1 MEPLDPGSSAATS
14 GGATSGGTAP
24 VANPGTPTTPSTPA
38 CTLGDEGCG
47 CLADGSCSGGLICD
61 AGSCRAVV
69 CGDARVDPGEE
80 CDDGNQDD
88 TDSCTN
94 ACVSRYNVAFVSSTV
109 LTIGSMGGVRGADT
123 ACNARAK
130 AAGLA
135 GNFAAYIA
143 DSQSSLAAR
152 FGAARGWVRPDGKP
166 FLDELDS
173 PATFFPPNQTEQ
185 GTTVSDSPVGLGNP
199 DAGDCEDWTSTSA
212 AAGFFSSGDPGGGSG
227 GWDGSATALACGG
240 SFRIY
245 CLQKDFNSILR
256 VTPTVGRRAFVS
268 ADPWAPSGGLAG
280 ADAVCQSD
288 AQSAGLTGTFRALL
302 ATSTASAASRFST
315 SGTPW
320 VRLDGIPIVTTPADL
335 ATAQF
340 IAPLQVTS
348 QFVYLTNEGGWSGS
362 ASPQMAGTLAST
374 CNDWQSSSNGSTGIA
389 GRVQFSSFAKAL
401 AFDNP
406 LTCDAPFT
414 HLYCLEQ

>member
-1 MEPLDPGSSAATS
+1 MAPLDPVSSGATS
-14 GGATSGGTAP
+14 GGATSGGAAP
-24 VANPGTPTTPSTPA
+24 GSGSSTPSTPA
-38 CTLGDEGCG
+38 CTPGDEGCG
-47 CLADGSCSGGLICD
+47 CRSDGSCAEGLLCD

-88 TDSCTN
+88 ADSCTN
-94 ACVSRYNVAFVSSTV
+94 ACLNRYNVAFVTSTV
-109 LTIGSMGGVRGADT
+109 FTIGSMGGVRGADM

-130 AAGLA
+130 AAGLP

-166 FLDELDS
+166 FRDEIDG
-173 PATFFPPNQTEQ
+173 PATFFPPNQTEL
-185 GTTVSDSPVGLGNP
+185 GTTVSDTPVGLGNP
-199 DAGDCEDWTSTSA
+199 GAGDCEDWTSTSA
-212 AAGFFSSGDPGGGSG
+212 AAGFFSAGDPGGGSG
-227 GWDGSATALACGG
+227 GWDGAASGIACGA
-240 SFRIY
+240 SFRLY
-245 CLQKDFNSILR
+245 CLQRDFNSILR
-256 VTPTVGRRAFVS
+256 VTPTPGRRAFVS
-268 ADPWAPSGGLAG
+268 ADPWVPSGGLAG

-302 ATSTASAASRFST
+302 ATSSASAASRFST

-320 VRLDGIPIVTTPADL
+320 VRLDGIPIVTTPTDL
-335 ATAQF
+335 AAAQF
-340 IAPLQVTS
+340 IAPLQLTS
-348 QFVYLTNEGGWSGS
+348 QFVYLINDGGWSGS

-374 CNDWQSSSNGSTGIA
+374 CNDWQSSSNGSTGTA
-389 GRVQFSSFAKAL
+389 GRVQFSSFATAF
-401 AFDNP
+401 AFDSSV
-406 LTCDAPFT
+406 TCDAPFT